1 MKSNNVHPRSCRR
14 NANSENLIDR
24 KVKTEQIHKFGY
36 DKFLLMVKLFILK
49 TLKKNEAVL
58 MWVKINHGKF
68 ISNLIAKKRRNKWAL
83 FNKFIDRRLGGGWHT
98 SNLRRAQK

>member
-1 MKSNNVHPRSCRR
+1 
-14 NANSENLIDR
+14 
-24 KVKTEQIHKFGY
+24 
-36 DKFLLMVKLFILK
+36 
-49 TLKKNEAVL
+49 

-98 SNLRRAQK
+98 SNLRRKSSKVINTAV

>member
-36 DKFLLMVKLFILK
+36 DKFLLMVKLFILQ
-49 TLKKNEAVL
+49 TLKKK
-58 MWVKINHGKF
+58 M
-68 ISNLIAKKRRNKWAL
+68 
-83 FNKFIDRRLGGGWHT
+83 RLC
-98 SNLRRAQK
+98 